1 MTNKM
6 IVVLA
11 LLLTVG
17 VLGCGPG
24 PGSSPEETARNWAEM
39 NIADIPI
46 EYERKLLRGEWEVEC
61 MEEELE
67 WWADKGKFRKNI
79 DVARAELEF
88 KRDNMDKII
97 DNIEVDVV
105 NVQKK
110 DDNNVHVT
118 IKTWKYDVKSGKGP
132 KDFYLQYEA
141 REETLRLV
149 KDDDEWKIK
158 NKD

>member
-6 IVVLA
+6 IAVLA

-24 PGSSPEETARNWAEM
+24 PGSSPEETARNWAEV
-39 NIADIPI
+39 NIADIPL
-46 EYERKLLRGEWEVEC
+46 EYERDLHRKEWKLDC

-67 WWADKGKFRKNI
+67 WGADKGKIRKDI
-79 DVARAELEF
+79 DVGRAELEF
-88 KRDNMDKII
+88 KRDNMDKIL
-97 DNIEVDVV
+97 DNIEFDVV

-118 IKTWKYDVKSGKGP
+118 IKTWRYDVKSGKGP

-141 REETLRLV
+141 REETLPLV
-149 KDDDEWKIK
+149 NVDGDWKIK